1 MATFMQVCDAFPD
14 ESGDLQ
20 KDFKALKNYVF
31 QLQEALRYVLC
42 NLGGENFNETDLANI
57 TQPILAKIEDVDGN
71 VTQLEITAQGLQA
84 SVEDAQGN
92 ISSLQQTAQGLR
104 TDVDD
109 AKGNASQA
117 LQTANGLASRVTDA
131 EGNASEALQ
140 TANGFSSRISDVEGN
155 VTEIQTT
162 IEGVTV
168 TTGGGTTYLA
178 GDKIVMSSYTNNYSQ
193 LTATGFEV
201 YVEGSR
207 KALLGENPNMSYI
220 NQALILGTDNPGYV
234 TKYYNNGHR
243 LWIGNGAQTC
253 GIMFDFTNGTYKL
266 YGTQT

>member
-1 MATFMQVCDAFPD
+1 M
-14 ESGDLQ
+14 
-20 KDFKALKNYVF
+20 
-31 QLQEALRYVLC
+31 LC

-71 VTQLEITAQGLQA
+71 VTQLEI
-84 SVEDAQGN
+84 
-92 ISSLQQTAQGLR
+92 TAQGLR

-178 GDKIVMSSYTNNYSQ
+178 GDKIVMSSYTNNYSK
-193 LTATGFEV
+193 LTSTGFEV